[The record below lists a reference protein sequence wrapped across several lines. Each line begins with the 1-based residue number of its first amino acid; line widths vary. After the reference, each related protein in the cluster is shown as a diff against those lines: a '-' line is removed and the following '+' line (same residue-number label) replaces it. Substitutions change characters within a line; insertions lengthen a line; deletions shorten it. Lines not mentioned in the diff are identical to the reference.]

1 MANIKISQPA
11 NKEMAAKGVLNW
23 PIWECE
29 VSEFPWT
36 YSERESC
43 YILKGEIEV
52 TTDVETV
59 SIQPGDFVVFPQGL
73 NCRWNVK
80 APVRKHYNFG

>member
-1 MANIKISQPA
+1 VAKIKISQPA

>member
-1 MANIKISQPA
+1 M
-11 NKEMAAKGVLNW
+11 EAKGVLNW
-23 PIWECE
+23 PIWECR

>member
-1 MANIKISQPA
+1 
-11 NKEMAAKGVLNW
+11 MAAKGVLNW

-36 YSERESC
+36 YSEKESC

>member
-1 MANIKISQPA
+1 M
-11 NKEMAAKGVLNW
+11 EAKGVLNW
-23 PIWECE
+23 PIWECR

-59 SIQPGDFVVFPQGL
+59 SIQPGDFVIFPQGL
-73 NCRWNVK
+73 NCTWNVK
-80 APVRKHYNFG
+80 EPVRKHYNFG

>member
-1 MANIKISQPA
+1 M
-11 NKEMAAKGVLNW
+11 EAKGVLNW

-73 NCRWNVK
+73 NCTWNVK